1 MSLPR
6 YINLVSLLAAVSAMV
21 SLLVGIFD
29 SPEAGFGTLLLI
41 GGVSLMMLFF
51 VGAQNFPFRT
61 SE

>member
-6 YINLVSLLAAVSAMV
+6 YINLVSLLAAVLAMV
-21 SLLVGIFD
+21 SLRVGIFD

-41 GGVSLMMLFF
+41 GGFSLMMLFF